1 MGVDFS
7 SSHRAM
13 DARQHE
19 QSYSAFIKIAIA
31 ACIVTAVTLAG
42 ALVPHSAQAQSIRI
56 VALGARAG

>member
-19 QSYSAFIKIAIA
+19 RSYAAFIKLAIA
-31 ACIVTAVTLAG
+31 TCVFVIVTLAAM
-42 ALVPHSAQAQSIRI
+42 ALF
-56 VALGARAG
+56 LT

>member
-19 QSYSAFIKIAIA
+19 QTYSAFIKLVIATCVFVI
-31 ACIVTAVTLAG
+31 VTLAAM
-42 ALVPHSAQAQSIRI
+42 ALF
-56 VALGARAG
+56 LT

>member
-19 QSYSAFIKIAIA
+19 QTYSGFIKLAIA
-31 ACIVTAVTLAG
+31 TCAAAALTLAG
-42 ALVPHSAQAQSIRI
+42 MAIFLT
-56 VALGARAG
+56 